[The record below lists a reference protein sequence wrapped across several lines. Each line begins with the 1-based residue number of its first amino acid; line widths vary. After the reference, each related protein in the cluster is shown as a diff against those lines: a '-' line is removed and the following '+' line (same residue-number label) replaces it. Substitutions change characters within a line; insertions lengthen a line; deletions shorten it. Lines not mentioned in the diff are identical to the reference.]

1 MYIYLLFGQFG
12 GKHMERT
19 LMQVYVKGSD
29 KAVEMYIKAFNASLG
44 SHVKKDDGTYYHSE
58 VNVYG
63 QILSVA
69 ECSDDTVVTGNAMQ
83 FCLHFKPEEKNL
95 IDQAYEVLKQDATI
109 LHPLGETDYSP
120 YMCDLIDRYGVRWCL
135 FY

>member
-1 MYIYLLFGQFG
+1 
-12 GKHMERT
+12 MERT

-44 SHVKKDDGTYYHSE
+44 SHVKNDDGTYYHSE

-83 FCLHFKPEEKNL
+83 FCLHFKPEEKSL

-109 LHPLGETDYSP
+109 LHPLGETNYSP
-120 YMCDLIDRYGVRWCL
+120 YMTDLIDKYGVRWCL